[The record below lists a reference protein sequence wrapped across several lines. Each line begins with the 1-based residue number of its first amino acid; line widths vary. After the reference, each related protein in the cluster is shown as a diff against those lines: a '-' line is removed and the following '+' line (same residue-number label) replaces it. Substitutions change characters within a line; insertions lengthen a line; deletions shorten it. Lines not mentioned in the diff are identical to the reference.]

1 MTAALLWARAM
12 SQIQLVW
19 ARVWARNLVVF
30 LDLEA
35 SFEVESVADERPL
48 PVRSRFRSQAH
59 TVPSRP
65 PE

>member
-1 MTAALLWARAM
+1 MTAVLLCARAM
-12 SQIQLVW
+12 SQIQLVC

-35 SFEVESVADERPL
+35 SFELETAAEGAPL

-59 TVPSRP
+59 IVPSRP

>member
-1 MTAALLWARAM
+1 MTAVLLWARAM
-12 SQIQLVW
+12 SQIQLVC
-19 ARVWARNLVVF
+19 ASVWARNLVVF

-35 SFEVESVADERPL
+35 SLDVESVVEERPL
-48 PVRSRFRSQAH
+48 PVRSRFRSHAH